1 MDNQAQR
8 DREKLTQ
15 ASAKIS
21 QENRKM
27 LEHIDEL
34 MRRGQ
39 MLEARIVSSNQ
50 KMHNT
55 EPHHYVL
62 DIVNRILGM
71 KYYRLLQ
78 PSGKDSMRAYYCL
91 TEK

>member
-39 MLEARIVSSNQ
+39 MLEARIVSSN
-50 KMHNT
+50 
-55 EPHHYVL
+55 HYGDYYWVYPKCIVSGCSYL
-62 DIVNRILGM
+62 D
-71 KYYRLLQ
+71 Q
-78 PSGKDSMRAYYCL
+78 L
-91 TEK
+91 TFTV